1 MEALEE
7 LIEIGFQELNIN
19 RMEGRCD
26 AENIASE
33 RVMQKLKMVY
43 EGILRQ
49 SVKMD
54 NTYRDAKVYS
64 LLKEEYNGL
73 KNRA

>member
-1 MEALEE
+1 
-7 LIEIGFQELNIN
+7 
-19 RMEGRCD
+19 MEGRCD

-43 EGILRQ
+43 EGTLRQ
-49 SVKMD
+49 SVKV
-54 NTYRDAKVYS
+54 NKAYRDAKVYS
-64 LLKEEYNGL
+64 LLKEEYNYL